1 MFHCQG
7 LGLLPAGVIEVLD
20 LWGCLHL
27 WLVTRDHVDGALGAR
42 PGGGTSAGAPEG
54 FQRSPQELSL
64 PSLLRVPGPA
74 LPPGCHL
81 SPRTGGTW
89 VPENPCR
96 PCLRCGQAPRL
107 ALMPGCPTYD
117 SQVRAESL
125 NRSINWRFSHTRWV
139 TPAFHLL
146 WISPVSWE
154 LKVLLLE
161 KCFWNV
167 IYPVAHSTSDRN
179 VKVLPGIV
187 RMCFQALDWSR
198 GLGCTVWGPRLENI

>member
-1 MFHCQG
+1 MVLWEPSQAVVPPWMHLRASRGVHRSRVSLLSCGF
-7 LGLLPAGVIEVLD
+7 LDPLLP
-20 LWGCLHL
+20 
-27 WLVTRDHVDGALGAR
+27 LGAVSPPELVG
-42 PGGGTSAGAPEG
+42 PG
-54 FQRSPQELSL
+54 
-64 PSLLRVPGPA
+64 
-74 LPPGCHL
+74 
-81 SPRTGGTW
+81 

-96 PCLRCGQAPRL
+96 PRLRCGQAPRL
-107 ALMPGCPTYD
+107 ALMHGCPAYD

-146 WISPVSWE
+146 WISPVSRE

-167 IYPVAHSTSDRN
+167 IYPVAHSTSDKN

-187 RMCFQALDWSR
+187 KMCFQTLDWNR
-198 GLGCTVWGPRLENI
+198 GLSCAVWGPSFENV

>member
-1 MFHCQG
+1 MT
-7 LGLLPAGVIEVLD
+7 LSTVL
-20 LWGCLHL
+20 WEPSQAVVPPRMHL
-27 WLVTRDHVDGALGAR
+27 RASRGIH
-42 PGGGTSAGAPEG
+42 
-54 FQRSPQELSL
+54 RSCLSL
-64 PSLLRVPGPA
+64 LSCGFLDPLC
-74 LPPGCHL
+74 PPGRRL
-81 SPRTGGTW
+81 SPRTGGTR

-125 NRSINWRFSHTRWV
+125 NRSINWRFSHTHWV

-167 IYPVAHSTSDRN
+167 IYPVAHSTSDKN

-187 RMCFQALDWSR
+187 KMCFQMLDWNR
-198 GLGCTVWGPRLENI
+198 GLSCTVWGPRFENI